1 MSGVDKTTLE
11 ASFDSQEEAEAAVR
25 KLTALRGDR
34 FRMES
39 AAAGADFGAK
49 AANRDAIASG
59 AASAM
64 LYGGA
69 ELEAAEEL
77 GTGVPEYDPAAS
89 KASAIR
95 LAADIPG
102 ISVEQARRVITES
115 GGTLI

>member
-1 MSGVDKTTLE
+1 MDKTTLE

-39 AAAGADFGAK
+39 AAAGADFGSRAGQQ
-49 AANRDAIASG
+49 NAIASG
-59 AASAM
+59 IASAM

-77 GTGVPEYDPAAS
+77 GTGASEYGPGAS
-89 KASAIR
+89 KAAAIR
-95 LAADIPG
+95 LTADIPG
-102 ISVEQARRVITES
+102 ESVERARKVISET
-115 GGTLI
+115 GGTLV

>member
-1 MSGVDKTTLE
+1 MDKTTLE

-49 AANRDAIASG
+49 AGRKDAIASG
-59 AASAM
+59 VASAM

-77 GTGVPEYDPAAS
+77 GTGAAEYSPAAS
-89 KASAIR
+89 KAGAIH
-95 LAADIPG
+95 LTADIPG
-102 ISVEQARRVITES
+102 ESVEQARRVIQDT
-115 GGTLI
+115 GGTLA

>member
-1 MSGVDKTTLE
+1 MSDVDKTTLE

-39 AAAGADFGAK
+39 AAAGADFGSK
-49 AANRDAIASG
+49 AGRQDAIASG
-59 AASAM
+59 VASAM

-77 GTGVPEYDPAAS
+77 GTGAAEYGPGAS
-89 KASAIR
+89 KAATIH
-95 LAADIPG
+95 LTADIPG
-102 ISVEQARRVITES
+102 ESVEQARRVIQDT
-115 GGTLI
+115 GGTLA